1 MIVVLFAFVFVPIDA
16 RTAVIHVPIFCP
28 NRIYTALERGTSPAV
43 ASACRIPTDAE
54 EDWMIAVK
62 IAPIAI
68 PASGFWKVVIKLM
81 NTSELWR
88 GTIAAPI
95 ISIPMKS
102 TPNPAITSLI
112 CLTFSFFT
120 NMMHATPTNAKNGAI
135 APTSRAISCPVMVVP
150 ILAPIIT
157 HTACLRVI
165 SPEFTNPTTMTVVA
179 EDD

>member
-112 CLTFSFFT
+112 CLTFSFFHKHDAR
-120 NMMHATPTNAKNGAI
+120 HADKCKKRRHSPYIESDQLSGNGCTDI
-135 APTSRAISCPVMVVP
+135 G
-150 ILAPIIT
+150 T
-157 HTACLRVI
+157 HNYPYSL
-165 SPEFTNPTTMTVVA
+165 SKSHKS
-179 EDD
+179 